1 MDLIPESIKGSNTQ
15 ALDRTFLERL
25 MNLGVDQLSIDFA
38 NENDMTKLSL
48 WLQQFGIPVEL
59 LPDDMDG
66 FTLRDLLP
74 RMVKIYNLSGTDVSI
89 GLLALAL
96 GADGAEVMR
105 GSFTLDYNSLA
116 RHDGLFQYNQGRE
129 YRSFAIDVKLRGI
142 DEGKR
147 AGYETTL
154 RKLHNLFE
162 PVHLYLRAIIFE

>member
-25 MNLGVDQLSIDFA
+25 LNLGVEQLSIDFA

-59 LPDDMDG
+59 LPDDLDS
-66 FTLRDLLP
+66 FTLQDLLP
-74 RMVKIYNLSGTDVSI
+74 RMVNIYNLSGTDVSI
-89 GLLALAL
+89 GLLAVAL

-105 GSFTLDYNSLA
+105 GSFTLDYNSQA
-116 RHDGLFQYNQGRE
+116 RYDALFQYNRGRE

-142 DEGKR
+142 DEGKQ
-147 AGYETTL
+147 AGYETTF
-154 RKLHNLFE
+154 RKLHDLFE
-162 PVHLYLRAIIFE
+162 PAHLYLRTIIFE